1 MARIRT
7 IKPEFFSSED
17 IVVLP
22 ALTRLL
28 YQALWCEADR
38 EGRLEYKPVNLK
50 IRYFP
55 MDNCD
60 INQMLEE
67 LEQRGHIVRYGANG
81 EYAYIPNFLKHQ
93 HINNKEAASRLP
105 EPPKNVQAKP
115 EGQPTREG
123 DSPESEVTREG
134 ETPAETPTRDQDLPE
149 NTATRGGSSKVSA
162 PRDTPIPKGKGKEGK
177 GKEGKGE
184 NLSTRSGREK
194 PDPVPTVSPPGTDR
208 DQAVVPVPSPGN
220 LTSFGSMPDEFDDG
234 NRRRVQEQIEQL
246 RRGAL

>member
-17 IVVLP
+17 IVVLSLL
-22 ALTRLL
+22 ARLL

-60 INQMLEE
+60 IYQMLDE
-67 LEQRGHIVRYGANG
+67 LEQRGHLVRYGENG
-81 EYAYIPNFLKHQ
+81 EYAWLPKFLKHQ

-105 EPPKNVQAKP
+105 EQPKNVQAKP
-115 EGQPTREG
+115 EVQPTREG
-123 DSPESEVTREG
+123 DSPESGGTREG

-149 NTATRGGSSKVSA
+149 NTATRGESSKVSA
-162 PRDTPIPKGKGKEGK
+162 PRETPIPKGKGKEGK

-184 NLSTRSGREK
+184 NLSTSSGREK
-194 PDPVPTVSPPGTDR
+194 PDPTVSPPGADR
-208 DQAVVPVPSPGN
+208 DQGVIPEPSPGN

-234 NRRRVQEQIEQL
+234 NRRKVQEQIELL